1 MNVTLLLLKQGE
13 IMKTFK
19 LKTLLLMGVGLLNP
33 SAKAMIGQS
42 VIRYNVKFDMVI
54 FNIFILTA
62 PTTKKVLERIFHK
75 DFVKSDKNII
85 ILTDFNN
92 NDFKEVT
99 DTLQEH
105 LNKNAHLTTNDRTI
119 EICNISKNNEI
130 QEVVVDNKEIHKELH
145 KNDLQVNIIDNNAH
159 IQIDENIFEDNIEK
173 HIENIFG
180 EKANIDRNLS
190 EKIMRFLC
198 HHFFIRTENN
208 NKDVFKVIIYNNKTA
223 KEEEE
228 IHMVFNKEDEIHF
241 NGKKLLMGKE
251 KDKNNDDI
259 NYHLELHVKY
269 KSLN

>member
-1 MNVTLLLLKQGE
+1 
-13 IMKTFK
+13 MKTFK
-19 LKTLLLMGVGLLNP
+19 LKTLLLMGIGLLNP
-33 SAKAMIGQS
+33 SVEAMSLFGQA
-42 VIRYNVKFDMVI
+42 VITNNVKFDTFI

-75 DFVKSDKNII
+75 DFVKSEKNII
-85 ILTDFNN
+85 VLTDFNKD
-92 NDFKEVT
+92 DFKEVT

-105 LNKNAHLTTNDRTI
+105 LNENAHLTTNDRIT

-145 KNDLQVNIIDNNAH
+145 KNDLQINIIDNNAH
-159 IQIDENIFEDNIEK
+159 IQIDKNIFEDNIEK
-173 HIENIFG
+173 HIENIFKK
-180 EKANIDRNLS
+180 KADINRELS
-190 EKIMRFLC
+190 EKIMRFLI
-198 HHFFIRTENN
+198 HHFIIRTENN
-208 NKDVFKVIIYNNKTA
+208 NNDVFKIIIYNNKTE

-228 IHMVFNKEDEIHF
+228 IHMVFDKEDEIHL

-251 KDKNNDDI
+251 KDEKNNEI